1 MTKFVMDQK
10 VDNVSIVS
18 PKEAGLLNAFM
29 KEEAIAQHIHNSD
42 VGGKTGTAERDIRD
56 ARGHY
61 SKPNDGWFIC
71 FIDNANIRKLV
82 DGKDM
87 DDASSLAIAVR
98 MERLGSGM
106 SGQAVNLTKDVV
118 LPVLKELEYID

>member
-1 MTKFVMDQK
+1 
-10 VDNVSIVS
+10 
-18 PKEAGLLNAFM
+18 
-29 KEEAIAQHIHNSD
+29 
-42 VGGKTGTAERDIRD
+42 
-56 ARGHY
+56 
-61 SKPNDGWFIC
+61 
-71 FIDNANIRKLV
+71 
-82 DGKDM
+82 M